1 LGPTPAPAAARGS
14 TPPAG
19 GPARTR
25 RASSLPSRS
34 ELLERALSLR
44 EGSIIVVTLL
54 VAIYF
59 SLTTSTFL
67 TTSSFKTLLPF
78 FAPFAILAAG
88 EVFVMILG
96 EIDLSIGATY
106 LLAPFIYY
114 KLATAGIPHVP
125 CVLIALVC
133 CMAVGFINGFFT
145 AIVGISSF
153 VTTLGMLFTLEGL
166 TLIISHGEPVAMP
179 GAEVTSTTVSVHHV
193 INGAHIVLTET
204 VNHVSTFAKI
214 LGEGT
219 YSELIWALVIVVV
232 GQIVLT
238 FTRWG
243 LYTVAVGSN
252 KLAAAEA
259 GVRVRLVMIRNFI
272 LCATA
277 GGFVGIL
284 EAVRASSVQPD
295 VAGANEIL
303 FKAISAAVIGGT
315 LLTGGSGTVVGALIG
330 ALFLGILND
339 GLILKGVNADY
350 QLFYLGLAIILAM
363 TINVYVQRVRR
374 GSRSG

>member
-1 LGPTPAPAAARGS
+1 M
-14 TPPAG
+14 
-19 GPARTR
+19 
-25 RASSLPSRS
+25 
-34 ELLERALSLR
+34 
-44 EGSIIVVTLL
+44 VV
-54 VAIYF
+54 
-59 SLTTSTFL
+59 
-67 TTSSFKTLLPF
+67 
-78 FAPFAILAAG
+78 
-88 EVFVMILG
+88 
-96 EIDLSIGATY
+96 GA
-106 LLAPFIYY
+106 
-114 KLATAGIPHVP
+114 V
-125 CVLIALVC
+125 
-133 CMAVGFINGFFT
+133 NGFFT

-166 TLIISHGEPVAMP
+166 TLIISHAEPVSMP
-179 GAEVTSTTVSVHHV
+179 DAEVTSTTVKVGHV
-193 INGAHIVLTET
+193 INGAHVVLTET

-219 YSELIWALVIVVV
+219 YSELIWAIVIVII

-243 LYTVAVGSN
+243 LYTVAVGST

-259 GVRVRLVMIRNFI
+259 GVGVRLVMIRNFI

-339 GLILKGVNADY
+339 GLILKGVNANY
-350 QLFYLGLAIILAM
+350 QLLYLGLAIILAM